1 MKKKTKREAKRIKR
15 ATEAQAR
22 LSSSER
28 RRVSVAR
35 LSAAE
40 AIARSSDLYSTLEAA
55 RADSLAQ
62 LEQSLTHSS
71 ILAEG
76 SCVSIMPLYA

>member
-1 MKKKTKREAKRIKR
+1 MQQKRK
-15 ATEAQAR
+15 
-22 LSSSER
+22 LDSSSLRER
-28 RRVSVAR
+28 LDGECLSPD
-35 LSAAE
+35 SAAE